1 MTIHVYFDS
10 STHTPIPIHRI
21 QEWHMRI
28 FKVRKTTYGITATA
42 RITKVRNIQDLFTS
56 VTLN

>member
-1 MTIHVYFDS
+1 
-10 STHTPIPIHRI
+10 
-21 QEWHMRI
+21 MRI